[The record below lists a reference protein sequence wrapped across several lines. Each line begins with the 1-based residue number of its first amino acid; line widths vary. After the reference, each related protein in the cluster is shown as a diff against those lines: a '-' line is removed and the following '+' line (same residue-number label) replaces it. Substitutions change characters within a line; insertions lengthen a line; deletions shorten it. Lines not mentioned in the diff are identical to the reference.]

1 MDEIWQQKFVMLPK
15 RSIGSVMPAKSLE
28 LRHTIRLIRELD
40 SEIKDI
46 EAAIEA
52 IMEELQSPITTI
64 PGMCFRMAA
73 MILAEIGD
81 FSFFD
86 SPDKILAYAGMSPST
101 YQSGIFHWLEPTLT
115 WRNEALATC
124 AMRFTTRPSM
134 SAIGIR
140 ALRLTLLKSEL
151 KESITMLHFLMPL
164 RNWFG

>member
-1 MDEIWQQKFVMLPK
+1 
-15 RSIGSVMPAKSLE
+15 MPAKSLE

-40 SEIKDI
+40 SEIEDI

-64 PGMCFRMAA
+64 PGMGFRMGA

-81 FSFFD
+81 FARFD

-101 YQSGIFHWLEPTLT
+101 YQSGQFHWLEPTLT
-115 WRNEALATC
+115 WRNAALAIC
-124 AMRFTTRPSM
+124 VMRFTTRPSM
-134 SAIGIR
+134 SAIGTQ

-151 KESITMLHFLMPL
+151 RGSITTLHFLMPL
-164 RNWFG
+164 RNWFKSDKSFRDIRTAK